1 VLVHLLGSEKNS
13 AVLSIVLL
21 LSFSFFPKASAQNRQ
36 KCAKANLGTDLTK
49 KSTCRIPRLQDT
61 KPRHATCRIPR
72 LQDTKPRHATE
83 AITEEQLEALQARLQ
98 ALHEAE
104 LLSEAE
110 LASLEDTI
118 AD

>member
-1 VLVHLLGSEKNS
+1 LAPLVLVHLLGSEKNS

-61 KPRHATCRIPR
+61 KPRHAT
-72 LQDTKPRHATE
+72 E